1 MPPPRTETRKG
12 LPLRVLLPL
21 LVAVPMLL
29 TAAAMGYVYQRSL
42 SAQVFSAQGR
52 LLTQAG
58 LRVAE
63 RLDNDSRQTRAA
75 LRTLVESALPRLHR
89 PEQRRTLLPL
99 LLGVLRNSPT
109 VQSVYFGY
117 ADGDLMV
124 VRRVDDAFRRQY
136 PSTPAEARWA
146 SLLGSNQNTR
156 LLFLDSA
163 GHELP
168 SPPVY
173 APYHDPRTR
182 PWYRMAMASDGPI
195 VTPLYRFAASG
206 RTGFSYARRDP
217 ASHSVAGIDVNLD
230 SVQKLLQQLNP
241 LPGALLGILD
251 SRHRQLVDN
260 QESGPP
266 TVWQALQDAWPQGG
280 KPPRTLDS
288 AGHDWHVTTLQLRSA
303 QRGQPYYLALLVP
316 EEELFA
322 EGQAILRRSAWIP
335 VAILLLV
342 LPLGWALSQLVSRP
356 LRRLTAQAQAMRAL
370 DFSPTPQPY
379 GPVREINRLQDA
391 TEGMKLALHDFIG
404 LSRQIVAESPLAH
417 PLETVLDA
425 AMRALPASRGGLW
438 LVDGDAL
445 RPCRSAAHEGTPPR
459 LGAFPHYDRL
469 LHDVVGPCCVSPQQA
484 PAGVLE
490 LHRPGDILT
499 VLPLRLENGALLGLL
514 VLAAPQ
520 GQDASGH
527 RSRFLGALAD
537 FAAVA
542 VDNRRLAGSLQELM
556 NALVKLVADA
566 IDAKS
571 AHTGGHC
578 QRVPLI
584 AQLLAEAAHRAET
597 GPFAGFQLD
606 DNRREALYIASWLH
620 DCGKLTTPDHV
631 IDKGSKLEAPYDR
644 IHEIRMRFEVLKRD
658 AHVAY
663 WQGVAQ
669 GGDEAA
675 LAAERERLL
684 QTLDEE
690 FAFVARCNNGDEP
703 VQEHDRARLQAI
715 AARRWLRTLDDR
727 LGLGPMEA
735 QRLAAIPPTPAP
747 AYEALLADKPE
758 HRIPRPEHEKLGRDN
773 RWGFR
778 LDEPELLYHRGE
790 LHNLS
795 IRHGTLTA
803 EERYKVNAHIV
814 ETIKMLETLPF
825 PPHLAEVPEIA
836 GGHHERMDGHGYPR
850 AIPGAQMSVLA
861 RVMAVADIFEA
872 LTAADRP
879 YKPPKKLSEA
889 LAIMQKMT
897 AGGHLDP
904 ELYRLFL
911 LSRVWQHYAERCL
924 QPEQLDVD
932 DPTPY
937 LPAP

>member
-1 MPPPRTETRKG
+1 MPPVLRPPPG
-12 LPLRVLLPL
+12 LPLRLLLPL
-21 LVAVPMLL
+21 LVLLPVLL
-29 TAAAMGYVYQRSL
+29 TAGAVGYFYHGAMRQQLV
-42 SAQVFSAQGR
+42 SAQAK
-52 LLTQAG
+52 LLEDTS
-58 LRVAE
+58 LHVAE
-63 RLDNDSRQTRAA
+63 HLNQDQQQMRET
-75 LRTLVESALPRLHR
+75 LRTLIDSPLPTLST
-89 PEQRRTLLPL
+89 PMQRRAFVPI
-99 LLGVLRNSPT
+99 LLGTLRQAPHI
-109 VQSVYFGY
+109 QSTYFAY
-117 ADGDLMV
+117 PDGSRLG
-124 VRRVDDAFRRQY
+124 VRRIDAEFRGRR
-136 PSTPAEARWA
+136 PTTPAKAMWA
-146 SLLGSNQNTR
+146 VVLEQSPH
-156 LLFLDSA
+156 
-163 GHELP
+163 HE
-168 SPPVY
+168 
-173 APYHDPRTR
+173 APYHFLDEDGAELPAPPIFANEYDPRIR
-182 PWYRMAMASDGPI
+182 PWYQQAQTHDGPI
-195 VTPLYRFAASG
+195 VTEPYRYFGGRRLGITYAQRSPRGGVVAIDADLRALRHLLQELKPTPGSILTLLSHKQGFYASTLPEEQLPPG
-206 RTGFSYARRDP
+206 
-217 ASHSVAGIDVNLD
+217 LW
-230 SVQKLLQQLNP
+230 KLLPPTQPGDSSLTATTLGGQAWHAATHLLRGQQQLS
-241 LPGALLGILD
+241 LTLLI
-251 SRHRQLVDN
+251 
-260 QESGPP
+260 P
-266 TVWQALQDAWPQGG
+266 DA
-280 KPPRTLDS
+280 
-288 AGHDWHVTTLQLRSA
+288 
-303 QRGQPYYLALLVP
+303 
-316 EEELFA
+316 ELFA
-322 EGQAILRRSAWIP
+322 EGEDIIRRAAWLPLAILAL
-335 VAILLLV
+335 A
-342 LPLGWALSQLVSRP
+342 LPLAWGLSLLIARP
-356 LRRLTAQAQAMRAL
+356 LRRLTALANDVRAL
-370 DFSPTPQPY
+370 DFTPTPQPH
-379 GPVREINRLQDA
+379 GPVRELNQLQDTA
-391 TEGMKLALHDFIG
+391 EAMKLALGDFLS
-404 LSRQIVAESPLAH
+404 LSRQVVAEHPLEH

-425 AMRALPASRGGLW
+425 AMRALPAERGGLW
-438 LVDGDAL
+438 LVDGETML
-445 RPCRSAAHEGTPPR
+445 PRHSAARTGTAPR
-459 LGAFPHYDRL
+459 LGAFPGDARL
-469 LHDVVGPCCVSPQQA
+469 LHDLAAPCSVPVDA
-484 PAGVLE
+484 TPDGVRPLYA
-490 LHRPGDILT
+490 PGDVLT
-499 VLPLRLENGALLGLL
+499 VLPLRLDNGDLLGVM

-520 GQDASGH
+520 PADDGGH
-527 RSRFLGALAD
+527 RSRYLGALAG

-542 VDNRRLAGSLQELM
+542 VDNRRLAASLQELM

-584 AQLLAEAAHRAET
+584 AQLLAEAAHRAEH
-597 GPFAGFQLD
+597 GPFADFQLD
-606 DNRREALYIASWLH
+606 DKRREALYIASWLH
-620 DCGKLTTPDHV
+620 DCGKLTTPDHI

-669 GGDEAA
+669 GGDEAT
-675 LAAERERLL
+675 LAAEREQLL

-703 VQEHDRARLQAI
+703 VREHDLARLRAI

-758 HRIPRPEHEKLGRDN
+758 HRIARPNNEKLGRDN

-790 LHNLS
+790 LYNLS
-795 IRHGTLTA
+795 IRHGTLSA

-836 GGHHERMDGHGYPR
+836 GGHHERMDGRGYPR

-879 YKPPKKLSEA
+879 YKPPKTLSQA

-911 LSRVWQHYAERCL
+911 QSRVWLHYAERCL

-937 LPAP
+937 LPS